1 MWQQRSTTVIAV
13 QAAQMR
19 VDLCLAWKERSMITV
34 ILWLGTALGFA
45 IGLLHATQIVATE
58 SQDSSPDRLFTRIYR
73 AIWAIGLWT
82 LFGAYLL
89 VLWLTAFI
97 LKLAFAKRTAGEQAA

>member
-1 MWQQRSTTVIAV
+1 
-13 QAAQMR
+13 MR
-19 VDLCLAWKERSMITV
+19 VDLFLAWKERSMITV

-45 IGLLHATQIVATE
+45 IGLLHAAQIVATG
-58 SQDSSPDRLFTRIYR
+58 SQGPSPDGLFTRIYR

-89 VLWLTAFI
+89 VLWLIAFI
-97 LKLAFAKRTAGEQAA
+97 LKLAFAKTTAGEQAA